1 MAEMKLS
8 KLADTLI
15 SSEIVRLGG
24 IVREKIAAGEKI
36 YNFTIGDFDSQIFP
50 IPGVLQEEIIR
61 AYQEGFTTYPA
72 ADGEFV
78 LRSAI
83 AHFIERKQGLAY
95 SPNEILVSCGGRP
108 LIYAIYRAIVDKGDK
123 VIYPVP
129 SWNNN
134 HYTHF
139 TEGEHVQVLAGRET
153 NFMPTASQIEPHLHG
168 ATLLALCSP
177 LNPTGTVFNP
187 EELGAICDLVL
198 KENARRDPGQKKL
211 YVLYDQIYWTL
222 CFGDVRHCDPVTL
235 RPAMRDY
242 TVFVDGISK
251 AFSATG
257 VRVGWS
263 MGPETILSKMKAI
276 NSHVGSW
283 APMAEQV
290 ATARFLRRDK
300 EVDDFLEQFR
310 EAISLRL
317 FRLYNGFRQLKVEGF
332 PVDAVVPQAAI
343 YLTVK
348 LDLKGAETKA
358 GKRLEKQEDVT
369 DYILNEAK
377 IALVPFGFFG
387 ADRES
392 CWYRISVGCSV
403 VDDLDHVLQQL
414 RQSLESLRK

>member
-1 MAEMKLS
+1 METSKLS
-8 KLADTLI
+8 QLANTLI

-24 IVREKIAAGEKI
+24 IIREKIASGETI
-36 YNFTIGDFDSQIFP
+36 YNFTIGDFDSRIFP
-50 IPGVLQEEIIR
+50 IPSVLQEEIIR

-72 ADGEFV
+72 ADGEFE

-83 AHFIERKQGLAY
+83 SHFLARNQGLVY

-108 LIYAIYRAIVDKGDK
+108 LIYAIYRAIVDEGDK

-139 TEGEHVQVLAGRET
+139 TEGEHIQIQANQET
-153 NFMPTASQIEPHLHG
+153 DFMPTAIQIEPHLKD

-187 EELGAICDLVL
+187 EELAAICDMVL
-198 KENARRDPGQKKL
+198 KENARRGKSQKKL

-222 CFGDVRHCDPVTL
+222 CYGETRHCDPVSL
-235 RPAMRDY
+235 RPEMREY
-242 TVFVDGISK
+242 TIFVDGISK
-251 AFSATG
+251 AFAATG

-283 APMAEQV
+283 APMAEQK
-290 ATARFLRRDK
+290 ATARFLKLDN
-300 EVDDFLEQFR
+300 EVDAYLSQFR
-310 EAISLRL
+310 AAVSLRL
-317 FRLYNGFRQLKVEGF
+317 NRLYHGFMQLKEAGF
-332 PVDAVVPQAAI
+332 PVDAIAPQAAI

-348 LDLKGAETKA
+348 IDLKGSETSE
-358 GKRLEKQEDVT
+358 GKRLETQEDVT
-369 DYILNEAK
+369 EYILNKAK

-387 ADRES
+387 ANRES
-392 CWYRISVGCSV
+392 CWYRISVGCCAESEL
-403 VDDLDHVLQQL
+403 DLVMNQL
-414 RQSLESLRK
+414 LQSLKSLK